1 VFAQAG
7 DVLPAGGELSP
18 YQARIEL
25 LLQLLAD

>member
-1 VFAQAG
+1 MRAWY
-7 DVLPAGGELSP
+7 GERSP